1 MIRKGDGFK
10 ISAEKAYYH
19 AFLLSSC
26 PNGAKR
32 DIYTVIAQPGKD
44 RVSDPHS
51 KNVTEHILI
60 ISGRAIVGTLDNQQE
75 LSPGDYICY
84 PGDVTHVL
92 RALEP
97 DTTVVM
103 IIEHHN

>member
-1 MIRKGDGFK
+1 M
-10 ISAEKAYYH
+10 
-19 AFLLSSC
+19 
-26 PNGAKR
+26 GAKR

-51 KNVTEHILI
+51 KNVTEHIII
-60 ISGRAIVGTLDNQQE
+60 ISGSAIVGTLDNQQE
-75 LSPGDYICY
+75 LQPGDYICY

-97 DTTVVM
+97 DTTAVM

>member
-1 MIRKGDGFK
+1 
-10 ISAEKAYYH
+10 
-19 AFLLSSC
+19 
-26 PNGAKR
+26 
-32 DIYTVIAQPGKD
+32 
-44 RVSDPHS
+44 
-51 KNVTEHILI
+51 
-60 ISGRAIVGTLDNQQE
+60 QE

-97 DTTVVM
+97 DTTAVM

>member
-1 MIRKGDGFK
+1 M
-10 ISAEKAYYH
+10 
-19 AFLLSSC
+19 
-26 PNGAKR
+26 
-32 DIYTVIAQPGKD
+32 
-44 RVSDPHS
+44 SDPHS

-97 DTTVVM
+97 DTTAVM